1 MANESSVSANASATL
16 PQPKTPGKS
25 AFYTGAVFVALAMF
39 TYIGGSVGTDM
50 VRQLIGN
57 SEGADQAMVTALLL
71 NIALILLIWRRTA
84 HLSGEVD
91 VYRKAEVHAQKMA
104 ITDPLTNLFNRRAIK
119 EKTSEL
125 STRAA
130 RRGKSV
136 AFLMIDLDGF
146 KKINDLYG
154 HDTGDQLLRE
164 AADRMREVVPPSSI
178 VARLGGDEFGV
189 CMVFEPE
196 YPESVDRL
204 AEDLVEI
211 LARPITID
219 DTEQTITA
227 SIGIARPEFDCDS
240 IDQLIRRADIALYAA
255 KKNGKNGF
263 SWFENGMEVELRTR
277 NTLEADIRAAIPNDE
292 FVPYFEKQ
300 IDLQTGKLVGFE
312 MLARWISP
320 TRGLIPPDE
329 FIPVSEETGMIGD
342 LSMGI
347 IRKALLEAK
356 DWDPKLTVSVNISP
370 VQLKDPWLAQKLVK
384 LLVET
389 GYPANRLE
397 VEITESSLFK
407 NLSLAQSIV
416 GSLKNQGIQIALD
429 DFGTG
434 YSSLA
439 HLRALPF
446 DRIKIDRSFV
456 SSMLDN
462 AESEAI
468 VNAITGLGASLA
480 VPITAEGI
488 EDSNVIDKLKALGCA
503 KGQGWHYGQ
512 PMSIEQ
518 TRRLLSDEG
527 LLANGHSKEASPEN
541 STSAVDSVLAQA
553 EAKLAQ
559 EAIALEEAL
568 TTGSSKPQVQDE
580 PKKAAG

>member
-1 MANESSVSANASATL
+1 MTTEEKPANEEAV
-16 PQPKTPGKS
+16 QTPVKAKS
-25 AFYTGAVFVALAMF
+25 AKSRSYFYGAAMVAAIGMFV
-39 TYIGGSVGTDM
+39 YVGGSVGTDM
-50 VRQLIGN
+50 VRQVIGN
-57 SEGADQAMVTALLL
+57 SKGADQVMVTALML
-71 NIALILLIWRRTA
+71 NIALILLIWRRTTE
-84 HLSGEVD
+84 LSGEVD
-91 VYRKAEVHAQKMA
+91 VYRKAEVRAQHLA
-104 ITDPLTNLFNRRAIK
+104 ITDPLTNLYNRRAIK
-119 EKTSEL
+119 DKTTEL
-125 STRAA
+125 SARAA

-136 AFLMIDLDGF
+136 AFLMVDLDGF

-154 HDTGDQLLRE
+154 HDVGDQLLRE

-178 VARLGGDEFGV
+178 VARLGGDEFGI

-196 YPESVDRL
+196 YPETVDRV

-211 LARPITID
+211 LARPVTIA
-219 DTEQTITA
+219 DTDQTVTG
-227 SIGIARPEFDCDS
+227 SIGISRPEFDCDS

-255 KKNGKNGF
+255 KKNGRNGF

-292 FVPYFEKQ
+292 FVPYFEQQ
-300 IDLQTGKLVGFE
+300 INLETGKLVGFE
-312 MLARWISP
+312 MLARWVSP

-329 FIPVSEETGMIGD
+329 FIPVAEETGMIGD

-356 DWDPKLTVSVNISP
+356 DWDPSLTVSVNISP

-468 VNAITGLGASLA
+468 VNAIAGLGASLA

-488 EDSNVIDKLKALGCA
+488 EDETVIAKLHELGCS

-518 TRRLLSDEG
+518 TRRLLADYG
-527 LLANGHSKEASPEN
+527 LLVGKAKPHKKKANKPKSGDDKDDKKVANG
-541 STSAVDSVLAQA
+541 
-553 EAKLAQ
+553 
-559 EAIALEEAL
+559 
-568 TTGSSKPQVQDE
+568 
-580 PKKAAG
+580 